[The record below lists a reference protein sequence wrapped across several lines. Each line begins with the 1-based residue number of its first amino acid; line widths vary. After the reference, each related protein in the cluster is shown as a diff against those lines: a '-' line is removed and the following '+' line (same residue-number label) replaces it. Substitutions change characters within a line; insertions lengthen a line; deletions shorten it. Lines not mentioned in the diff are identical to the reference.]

1 MAIPLLIVVEQ
12 PTLTEHLCSPLVFSG
27 ARATRS
33 LVLYVCFVDRCLSFV
48 LFLLAIVLSV
58 LQLTDSDYPYGI
70 FKLFLLVYFISDYIY
85 NNHSLSCDIVSTR
98 VMNKL
103 EVFQSKAVYP
113 FVKLKF
119 ILVTMCGVFFNV
131 TYSVTWHANVKT
143 SAYF

>member
-103 EVFQSKAVYP
+103 EVFQ
-113 FVKLKF
+113 LKTKIYISDNVWF
-119 ILVTMCGVFFNV
+119 FFNV